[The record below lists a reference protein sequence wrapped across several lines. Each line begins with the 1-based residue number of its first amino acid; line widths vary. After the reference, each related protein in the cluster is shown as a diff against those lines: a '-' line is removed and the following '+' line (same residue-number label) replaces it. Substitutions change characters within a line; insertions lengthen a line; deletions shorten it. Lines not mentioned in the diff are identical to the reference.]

1 MMRLIPRET
10 KFFRMFAEVSENVTE
25 GARLL
30 QDILKNPAN
39 IAERLAKLQ
48 AIEHRGDEMTHN
60 IITTLNQTFITPF
73 DREDIHR
80 LTSSL
85 DDVLDFVNSAG
96 MRLTLYRISSPPP
109 VAAELAGLIVE
120 QSEELAKGVSLLEQN
135 QRAQIWGL
143 DISEEML
150 RFDLKNENETIRNYR
165 ERVRQCEALG
175 EYALAEHLRDI
186 LVQEQEHQTDLAT
199 ALGEDVPDVTKP
211 DERA

>member
-1 MMRLIPRET
+1 MRLIPRET

-135 QRAQIWGL
+135 QRVL
-143 DISEEML
+143 EHCVEVHRL
-150 RFDLKNENETIRNYR
+150 ENEADRVSRNAIAELFDNEKDPIQLIKMKELY
-165 ERVRQCEALG
+165 EVLEMATDKAEDAANVLEAV
-175 EYALAEHLRDI
+175 ALKSA
-186 LVQEQEHQTDLAT
+186 
-199 ALGEDVPDVTKP
+199 
-211 DERA
+211 